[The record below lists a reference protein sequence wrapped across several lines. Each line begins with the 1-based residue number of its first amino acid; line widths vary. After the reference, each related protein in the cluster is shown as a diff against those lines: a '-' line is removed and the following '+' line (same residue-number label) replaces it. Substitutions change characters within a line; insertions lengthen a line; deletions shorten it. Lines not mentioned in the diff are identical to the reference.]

1 MFNSIT
7 FFFHCYAVFSQTV
20 VIFSATQ
27 KNITLTLKRKMSILG
42 HPV

>member
-7 FFFHCYAVFSQTV
+7 FFFIAMLFFSQTV

-42 HPV
+42 YPV